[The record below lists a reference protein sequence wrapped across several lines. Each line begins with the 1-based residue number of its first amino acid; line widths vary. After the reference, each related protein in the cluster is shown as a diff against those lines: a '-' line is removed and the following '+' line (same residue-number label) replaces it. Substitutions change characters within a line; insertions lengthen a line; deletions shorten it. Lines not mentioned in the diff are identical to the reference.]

1 MSYLYQ
7 NFLYAAVDGAKRSA
21 QPFRLVAD
29 FSAMALRNPLNPWS
43 ATYVG
48 KTMAAAFDVFESFTR
63 NYAKP
68 EFNLP
73 ALRIYGQP
81 VTVTE
86 RYVWE
91 KPFGR
96 LKHFAKDMEVYG
108 RLRKTFQHPK
118 VLIVAPL
125 SGHFATLLRGTVEAM
140 LPEHDVYITDW
151 TDARDVPLSKGR
163 FGLDEYI
170 QYVMAMLRHL
180 GPGTHLMAVCQPGP
194 ACLAAA
200 ALLHEDKDPA
210 APRSL
215 TIMGSPID
223 ARQSPT
229 VPNKLSEERPFSWF
243 EQNMIHRVP
252 LPYPGAGR
260 LVYPGFLQLTAFI
273 NMNRERHTNA
283 QYDFF
288 KNLVKG
294 DGDSVQKH
302 RTFYDEYLAVLDL
315 PAEFYLET
323 IDKVFQRFLL
333 ADGRLAVAGR
343 PVRPDAITDM
353 GLMTVEGENDDISG
367 IGQTQA
373 AHALCPNV
381 PDKRKVDYIQPGVG
395 HYGVFNGTR
404 WRTEIQPRVRD
415 FIRANA

>member
-1 MSYLYQ
+1 LYQ
-7 NFLYAAVDGAKRSA
+7 NLFYAAVDGAKRSA

-43 ATYVG
+43 GTYVG

-73 ALRIYGQP
+73 ELKIYGQP

-86 RYVWE
+86 TYVWQ

-108 RLRKTFQHPK
+108 PLRRKFPHPK

-140 LPEHDVYITDW
+140 LPEHDVYISDW
-151 TDARDVPLSKGR
+151 TDAREVPLSRGR

-170 QYVMAMLRHL
+170 EYLVQMTRHL

-194 ACLAAA
+194 AALAAA
-200 ALLHEDKDPA
+200 SLMHEDKDPA

-223 ARQSPT
+223 ARLSPT
-229 VPNKLSEERPFSWF
+229 APNKLSEQRSFDWF
-243 EQNMIHRVP
+243 EKNMIHRVP
-252 LPYPGAGR
+252 LPYPGHGR

-302 RTFYDEYLAVLDL
+302 RDFYDEYLAVLDL

-333 ADGRLAVAGR
+333 ADGKLTVRGR
-343 PVRPDAITDM
+343 PVKPAAITDM
-353 GLMTVEGENDDISG
+353 GLMTVEGEKDDISG

-373 AHALCPNV
+373 AHALCSSI
-381 PDKRKVDYIQPGVG
+381 PDKRKMDYIQPGVG

-415 FIRANA
+415 FIRANM